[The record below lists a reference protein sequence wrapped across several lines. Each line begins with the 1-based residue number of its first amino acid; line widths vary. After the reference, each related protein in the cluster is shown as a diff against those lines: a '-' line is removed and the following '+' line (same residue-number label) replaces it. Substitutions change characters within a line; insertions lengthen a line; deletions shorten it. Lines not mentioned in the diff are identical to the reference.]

1 MKYGAERRTPKNA
14 LSINEQYKKETKL
27 SPRIKMIVK
36 NVIIFL
42 SN

>member
-1 MKYGAERRTPKNA
+1 MAQKGAHQKMLCQLMNN
-14 LSINEQYKKETKL
+14 SKKETKL